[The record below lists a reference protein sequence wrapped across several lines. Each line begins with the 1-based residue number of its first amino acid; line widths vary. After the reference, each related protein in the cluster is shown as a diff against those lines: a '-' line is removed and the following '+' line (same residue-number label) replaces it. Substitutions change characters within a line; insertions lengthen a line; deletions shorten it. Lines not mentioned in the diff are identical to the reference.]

1 MPLVLGAPKYLQGE
15 MSLGELM
22 QIATAFV
29 QVQIALNWLVDNAI
43 RLAEWLASAQ
53 RVLELT
59 AALELL
65 DRTIGRDGTGTPSSS
80 ATAPTTRCTSSTSR
94 SRSRTAS

>member
-1 MPLVLGAPKYLQGE
+1 

-53 RVLELT
+53 RVIELT
-59 AALELL
+59 AALEML
-65 DRTIGRDGTGTPSSS
+65 DQTIGRARDETTRSSS
-80 ATAPTTRCTSSTSR
+80 ATAPTTPCTSSTCR